1 MNNLKVQGFFLL
13 DVDVVALNNAG
24 KSTLSNN
31 DNAIATKK
39 VYKHKR
45 PYAYISGQAFGQW
58 WRDTLQKQFSWEL
71 SPVLRESKTA
81 FTAANPIKYPDDDV
95 FGYVKAAKEASVD
108 EESGEVKTNTKGKA
122 VMEDITVTRIA
133 PLKKSAIVSV
143 APVGIARN
151 WSSMARQEGDA
162 VPYFKEEYSAIM
174 KGQFSLDLQQVG
186 SFSFYNR
193 TGFKNLSDNLKE
205 YALENGCSEVPDPFV
220 LDGKGLPHKLLQ
232 LPAELRVQRAID
244 VIQALKVISGGA
256 MQTNNMGDITPKF
269 IILALMPTGNHPFGH
284 VFSEKVQKVDV
295 EEQEIATVSQYGDRV
310 QLNIDG
316 IKEVLKDY
324 KKQITGQVFIG
335 VRAGFMDEYAAELKE
350 LQNLGAA
357 YPLVSVASIGDALD
371 GFCEQIKKEFN

>member
-133 PLKKSAIVSV
+133 PL
-143 APVGIARN
+143 
-151 WSSMARQEGDA
+151 
-162 VPYFKEEYSAIM
+162 
-174 KGQFSLDLQQVG
+174 
-186 SFSFYNR
+186 
-193 TGFKNLSDNLKE
+193 
-205 YALENGCSEVPDPFV
+205 
-220 LDGKGLPHKLLQ
+220 
-232 LPAELRVQRAID
+232 
-244 VIQALKVISGGA
+244 
-256 MQTNNMGDITPKF
+256 
-269 IILALMPTGNHPFGH
+269 ILFL
-284 VFSEKVQKVDV
+284 
-295 EEQEIATVSQYGDRV
+295 
-310 QLNIDG
+310 
-316 IKEVLKDY
+316 
-324 KKQITGQVFIG
+324 
-335 VRAGFMDEYAAELKE
+335 
-350 LQNLGAA
+350 
-357 YPLVSVASIGDALD
+357 
-371 GFCEQIKKEFN
+371 

>member
-151 WSSMARQEGDA
+151 WSSM
-162 VPYFKEEYSAIM
+162 
-174 KGQFSLDLQQVG
+174 
-186 SFSFYNR
+186 
-193 TGFKNLSDNLKE
+193 
-205 YALENGCSEVPDPFV
+205 
-220 LDGKGLPHKLLQ
+220 DGKGLPHKLLQ